1 MKAVVCYDF
10 NESRVED
17 VPRPEPDADEALVEV
32 SRVQLSVT
40 ECALYRG
47 REIRHHEQ
55 ITERLADAPAR
66 LFGHEF
72 AGTIVE
78 AGSDITHV
86 DVGDR
91 VYAPSKIHCGD
102 CAYCES
108 GYPQYCKDTESLG
121 YTVPGTLAEYAAV
134 PATALRA
141 LPDGVSDA
149 EGAALQP
156 FASAL
161 LSIHDADIET
171 GDVVA
176 TVGCGVMGYNAGQL
190 AQLAG
195 ASRVYAVDVV
205 DEKLDLAA
213 ERGMIPIDARNE
225 DPVERLLDETD
236 GIGPDVVVEAVGGEQ
251 DSVVGGDDPMAVAL
265 QSVRKG
271 GKLVQIGHVHGDVTL
286 RPRTIRTKSVDWIHP
301 TLGTIMTGPNT
312 DTGDLA
318 GELVASGRVSIDE
331 YVTHELGGLET
342 FEEAVNL
349 TLDET
354 GLGPAQMVLD

>member
-1 MKAVVCYDF
+1 MQAVLCDDF
-10 NESRVED
+10 DESRVAD
-17 VPRPEPDADEALVEV
+17 VPRPDPSADEALVEV

-47 REIRHHEQ
+47 RKIRHHE
-55 ITERLADAPAR
+55 EVKDRLADAPAR

-72 AGTIVE
+72 CGTVVE
-78 AGSDITHV
+78 TGSDVTGV

-91 VYAPSKIHCGD
+91 VYAPSKINCGD
-102 CAYCES
+102 CPYCDS

-121 YTVPGTLAEYAAV
+121 YTVPGTLAEYAAI
-134 PATALRA
+134 PGRALRR

-161 LSIHDADIET
+161 LSIHDADVQT

-176 TVGCGVMGYNAGQL
+176 TIGSGVMGYNAGQL
-190 AQLAG
+190 ATYAG
-195 ASRVYAVDVV
+195 ADRVYAVDVV

-213 ERGMIPIDARNE
+213 ERGMVPIDAREE
-225 DPVERLLDETD
+225 DPVQRLLDETD
-236 GIGPDVVVEAVGGEQ
+236 GIGPDVVVEAVGGDQESAV
-251 DSVVGGDDPMAVAL
+251 DGDDPVAVAL
-265 QSVRKG
+265 RSVRKG

-301 TLGTIMTGPNT
+301 TFGTVATGPNT
-312 DTGDLA
+312 DTGELA
-318 GELVASGRVSIDE
+318 GELVASGRVSIAE
-331 YVTHELGGLET
+331 YVSHELDGLEA
-342 FEEAVNL
+342 FETAVDL
-349 TLDET
+349 TLDES

>member
-1 MKAVVCYDF
+1 MQAVLCHDF
-10 NESRVED
+10 DESSIEE
-17 VPRPEPDADEALVEV
+17 VPRPDPGPDEALVAV

-47 REIRHHEQ
+47 REIRHHEEV
-55 ITERLADAPAR
+55 TERLADGPAR

-72 AGTIVE
+72 CGTVVE
-78 AGSDITHV
+78 TGVDVGGV

-91 VYAPSKIHCGD
+91 VYAPSKIECGE

-108 GYPQYCKDTESLG
+108 GHPEYCEDSESLG
-121 YTVPGTLAEYAAV
+121 YTIPGTLAEYAAV
-134 PATALRA
+134 PATALRTV
-141 LPDGVSDA
+141 PDGVSDA
-149 EGAALQP
+149 EAAALQP

-161 LSIHDADIET
+161 LSVHDAGVGT

-195 ASRVYAVDVV
+195 AGRVYAIEVV

-213 ERGMIPIDARNE
+213 RRGMIPVDARAE
-225 DPVERLLDETD
+225 DPAARLAAETD
-236 GIGPDVVVEAVGGEQ
+236 GIGPDVVVSAVGGDQETA
-251 DSVVGGDDPMAVAL
+251 VAGDDPLAVAL
-265 QSVRKG
+265 RSVRKG
-271 GKLVQIGHVHGDVTL
+271 GTILQIGHVHGDVTL

-301 TLGTIMTGPNT
+301 TFGTVATGPNT
-312 DTGDLA
+312 DTGELA
-318 GELVASGRVSIDE
+318 GELVASGRVSIDD
-331 YVTHELGGLET
+331 YVTHELDGLAA
-342 FEEAVNL
+342 FEEAVDL
-349 TLDET
+349 TLSER